1 MSTIDDKVYR
11 LLADHEVDDLNKLL
25 ASSVGF
31 QVELQTYPD
40 TPVNLQPDS
49 EEEAE
54 GSMDYEWIMTSAGVK
69 WHRLDPNQRTMLLKL
84 AEGAGANASECRET
98 LDLWEAE

>member
-11 LLADHEVDDLNKLL
+11 LLADHEADDLGKLL

-31 QVELQTYPD
+31 QVKLQNYSD
-40 TPVNLQPDS
+40 DPVNLQPDS

-54 GSMDYEWIMTSAGVK
+54 NSTDYEWIMTSAGVK
-69 WHRLDPNQRTMLLKL
+69 WHRLHPDQRTMLLRL

-98 LDLWEAE
+98 LDLWEPD